1 MIVTKPKL
9 IDLEQQILTKFGFD
23 LNFGSPMQAFERY
36 LRILNYDQNQ
46 RLVDLVYQIS
56 KYQLTEPH
64 FLDYDPSIVAAAA
77 TIISINIYERDS
89 EKRGISQANFF
100 EGSQHQNGAKNLLKP
115 GLL

>member
-1 MIVTKPKL
+1 
-9 IDLEQQILTKFGFD
+9 
-23 LNFGSPMQAFERY
+23 MQAFERY

-64 FLDYDPSIVAAAA
+64 FLNYDPSIVAAAA
-77 TIISINIYERDS
+77 IIISINIYERDS
-89 EKRGISQANFF
+89 EKRGISQSNFF
-100 EGSQHQNGAKNLLKP
+100 QNHNGANDNLKP